1 MEKNGGDYGDFKA
14 FDETQN
20 STVLSELF
28 VIKLDINFKR
38 GQEYFPNIDFSGRSR
53 STNYKL
59 KCY

>member
-28 VIKLDINFKR
+28 VINLDINRKLYFKR
-38 GQEYFPNIDFSGRSR
+38 GQE
-53 STNYKL
+53 
-59 KCY
+59 